1 MLRPGNNNTDNSNCY
16 NNTSHAVTLNNGRG
30 NYSVDNHIHKHN
42 NTAGDNIR
50 IV

>member
-1 MLRPGNNNTDNSNCY
+1 MLRPGNNNTDHSNCY

-30 NYSVDNHIHKHN
+30 NYSVDIHKHN